1 MIVIVIKLSTFSG
14 ELLSLDQV
22 EKLYLCC
29 KKENMVLILIMN
41 RILFEILISIQMGC
55 YFCISEN
62 TNNNTDTGCH
72 EMLSVSSLAEQQL
85 IFFLFCTCKL
95 LPSEEIIRQMHQII

>member
-41 RILFEILISIQMGC
+41 RILFEILISI
-55 YFCISEN
+55 
-62 TNNNTDTGCH
+62 
-72 EMLSVSSLAEQQL
+72 
-85 IFFLFCTCKL
+85 
-95 LPSEEIIRQMHQII
+95 